1 MFKKRILVL
10 GLLIVLATLIYHAKS
25 YTMAKVESP
34 AEISVTTS
42 DNALIA
48 VPEHLKLAVDMHTT
62 EDITIELTDSGE
74 TEVARIVEISY
85 VASDNNLQIR
95 NNMNETIDVEVKM
108 NGDYKGIHIINDSCT
123 LAPGR
128 AMKNITVELDENIK
142 EIPDSIDIKIYAEW
156 QGGTAIID
164 NKLYLTVNNVEPL
177 INVNTIDLR
186 TPVQEAAT
194 LNVEEVF
201 DENIDNMENEADFNQ
216 EITEA
221 DAIEILNDIDGSMSE
236 DNPAEVNNKITD
248 ENLNNSQDDMDDIK
262 PADSEQSAA
271 NKQE

>member
-1 MFKKRILVL
+1 
-10 GLLIVLATLIYHAKS
+10 
-25 YTMAKVESP
+25 
-34 AEISVTTS
+34 
-42 DNALIA
+42 
-48 VPEHLKLAVDMHTT
+48 
-62 EDITIELTDSGE
+62 
-74 TEVARIVEISY
+74 
-85 VASDNNLQIR
+85 
-95 NNMNETIDVEVKM
+95 MNETIDVEVKLD
-108 NGDYKGIHIINDSCT
+108 GDYKGIHIINDSCT

-221 DAIEILNDIDGSMSE
+221 DAIEILNDIDGSISE
-236 DNPAEVNNKITD
+236 DNPAEVNNKNTD
-248 ENLNNSQDDMDDIK
+248 EDLNNYQDDMYDIK

-271 NKQE
+271 DKQE